1 MATVTED
8 VVRIKLNF
16 KLIFFLMGYVPIPL
30 PLGATHGRLSV
41 VYALVVGNLNLSDL
55 NLSPGWVGNL
65 NQLSSLSSRKHVF

>member
-41 VYALVVGNLNLSDL
+41 VYALVVGNLNLADFE
-55 NLSPGWVGNL
+55 PDAWVGGKL
-65 NQLSSLSSRKHVF
+65 EPIVKSF